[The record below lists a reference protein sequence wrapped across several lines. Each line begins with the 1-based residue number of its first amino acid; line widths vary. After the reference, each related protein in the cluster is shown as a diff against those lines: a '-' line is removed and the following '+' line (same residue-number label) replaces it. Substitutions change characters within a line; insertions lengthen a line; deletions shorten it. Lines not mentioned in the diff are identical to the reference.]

1 MKPRQKKLFISLLPF
16 FVFLAFSNFTALA
29 FQNEP
34 DGFRGTKWGTN
45 ISELTDMLVVESGKD
60 TLFYCRKNDTMKIG
74 DADIDQISY
83 GFYKSRFF
91 QVLVEYK
98 GYVNSTKLKAIL
110 IGQYGKP
117 EQPNQLMEKYFWSGG
132 TVDIFFDYSEMSKR
146 GNIYYAFRPIQQ
158 ERANQK

>member
-1 MKPRQKKLFISLLPF
+1 MNTSHRKLATLLFLLIISVYVAIP
-16 FVFLAFSNFTALA
+16 AFA

-34 DGFRGTKWGTN
+34 DGFRGIKWGTN
-45 ISELTDMLVVESGKD
+45 ISELTDMLVAESGKD
-60 TLFYCRKNDTMKIG
+60 TLYYVRKNDTMKIG

-98 GYVNSTKLKAIL
+98 GYVNFTKLKAIL

-158 ERANQK
+158 EKAIQK

>member
-1 MKPRQKKLFISLLPF
+1 MKPCQKKLLISLLPF
-16 FVFLAFSNFTALA
+16 SVFLVFANFAALA

-34 DGFRGTKWGTN
+34 DGFRGIKWGTN
-45 ISELTDMLVVESGKD
+45 ISELTDMRVVETGKD
-60 TLFYCRKNDTMKIG
+60 SLYYVRKNDTVKIG

-98 GYVNSTKLKAIL
+98 GYVNFTKLKAIL

-117 EQPNQLMEKYFWSGG
+117 EQPNQLMEKYFWSGQ
-132 TVDIFFDYSEMSKR
+132 TVDIYFDYNEMLKN
-146 GNIYYAFRPIQQ
+146 GNIYYSFRPIQQ
-158 ERANQK
+158 EKVKQR

>member
-1 MKPRQKKLFISLLPF
+1 MKLRQKKFFISFLPF
-16 FVFLAFSNFTALA
+16 FVLLVCSNFTALA

-34 DGFRGTKWGTN
+34 DGFSGIKWGTN
-45 ISELTDMLVVESGKD
+45 ISQLTDMLVVESGKD
-60 TLFYCRKNDTMKIG
+60 TLFYCRKNENMKIG

-117 EQPNQLMEKYFWSGG
+117 EQPNQLMEKYFWSGQ
-132 TVDIFFDYSEMSKR
+132 TVDIYFDYNEMLKS
-146 GNIYYAFRPIQQ
+146 GNIYYSFRPIQQ
-158 ERANQK
+158 EKVKQR